1 MIGNIALT
9 MFFVF
14 LNGFFVAAEFAIV
27 KVRSSQIELRARDG
41 NVLAGMAKH
50 ILSHLDAYLSASQL
64 GITLASLGLGWIG
77 EPVVGKMVLDVAAF
91 FGLTLH
97 TESLHAISV
106 VIAFSII
113 TVLHIVI
120 GEMAPKT
127 LAIRRSE
134 MVALAV
140 AAPMRLFFIIFRPV
154 IVSLNWM
161 SILVLKIFSIE
172 HIREHDV
179 HSPDELRYLIAES
192 GEKGALEVSER
203 ELIENVF
210 EFTETTAAQVMVP
223 RQQIVAVEIS
233 MPVDKML
240 DYVMDQGYSRLPA
253 YRNSIDNIVGIVYA
267 KDLLTLVHHKN
278 LIIIHDIL
286 HPAYFVQ
293 EDVMLKKLLRDMQQR
308 KQHIAIVLDEF
319 GGTAGLLT
327 LEDIIEELV
336 GTIQDEY
343 DDEKPLF
350 KSQSVDTWEF
360 DASINIHDAND
371 ALPMALPENE
381 NYDTLGGLINAKI
394 GRIAS
399 VGETVSI
406 DNYNIHVLES
416 TTRRVE
422 RVRITLQSSKS
433 NEEPLNP

>member
-1 MIGNIALT
+1 MFWNIALT
-9 MFFVF
+9 LFFVL

-27 KVRSSQIELRARDG
+27 KVRSSQIELRAREG

-50 ILSHLDAYLSASQL
+50 ILDHLDAYLSASQL
-64 GITLASLGLGWIG
+64 GITFASLALGWIG
-77 EPVVGKMVLDVAAF
+77 EPVVSTIITDIARF
-91 FGLTLH
+91 FGLALNFET
-97 TESLHAISV
+97 LHAISV
-106 VIAFSII
+106 VIAFALI

-140 AAPMRLFFIIFRPV
+140 AAPMRLFFIVFRPV

-161 SILVLKIFSIE
+161 SILVLKLFSIE
-172 HIREHDV
+172 HVREHDV
-179 HSPDELRYLIAES
+179 HSPEELRYLIAES

-223 RQQIVAVEIS
+223 RQQIVALEIS

-253 YRNSIDNIVGIVYA
+253 YKNSIDNIVGIVYA

-319 GGTAGLLT
+319 GGTAGILT
-327 LEDIIEELV
+327 LENIIEELV

-350 KSQSVDTWEF
+350 KSQALDTWEF
-360 DASINIHDAND
+360 DASINVHDANG
-371 ALPMALPENE
+371 ALPVALPESE
-381 NYDTLGGLINAKI
+381 NYDTLGGLINAI
-394 GRIAS
+394 TGRIAS
-399 VGETVSI
+399 AGEIVII
-406 DNYNIHVLES
+406 DNYKINILEGTS
-416 TTRRVE
+416 RRVE
-422 RVRITLQSSKS
+422 RVRITLQMPGSAEQRVS
-433 NEEPLNP
+433 